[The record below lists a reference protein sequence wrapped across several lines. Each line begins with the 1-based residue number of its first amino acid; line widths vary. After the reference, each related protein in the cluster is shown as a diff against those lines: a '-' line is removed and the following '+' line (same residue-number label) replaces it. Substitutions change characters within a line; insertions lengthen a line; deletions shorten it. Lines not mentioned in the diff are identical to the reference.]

1 MRFRLLAGLCLG
13 AALAAGAPAHAQSKD
28 EMIVVTASM
37 IQNEDGG
44 GALQPELPYIS
55 IAVPADFVLFTVQ
68 LETATRSVD
77 ERERELEKTFQTLA
91 ARVTRTK
98 GVVMEVGRPGNS
110 APLETAAAREA
121 IETDEEDYDR
131 SVIPLVLKFAVQPG
145 EGFASIRTRAEKF
158 IEEIAVTG
166 RVEAV
171 AGDLQYIGVSEPKR
185 HREALLRQI
194 ADDAKLLQTIFG
206 GGPFGPPGLSLTGLE
221 GRVKNR
227 PVGPL
232 EVEMYIPY
240 SISLHSDPPSR

>member
-1 MRFRLLAGLCLG
+1 MLRWLTGLYIG
-13 AALAAGAPAHAQSKD
+13 AALASAAPAFAQVGD
-28 EMIVVTASM
+28 EVVVVTGSRIAS
-37 IQNEDGG
+37 DDAG
-44 GALQPELPYIS
+44 GALMPELPYIS
-55 IAVPADFVLFTVQ
+55 ISVPADFVLFTVQ

-98 GVVMEVGRPGNS
+98 GLTMEVGQPGNS
-110 APLETAAAREA
+110 SPLETAAAREA

-145 EGFASIRTRAEKF
+145 EGFAAIRTRAEKF

-171 AGDLQYIGVSEPKR
+171 PGDLQYIGVSEPKK

-206 GGPFGPPGLSLTGLE
+206 SGPFGPPGLSLTGLE

-227 PVGPL
+227 PIGPL